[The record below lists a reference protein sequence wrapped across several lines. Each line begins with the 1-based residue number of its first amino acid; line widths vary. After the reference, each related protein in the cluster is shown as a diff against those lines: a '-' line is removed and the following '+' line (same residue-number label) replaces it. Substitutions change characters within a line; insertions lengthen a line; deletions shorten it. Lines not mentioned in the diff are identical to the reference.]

1 MSLTYSD
8 KELAIREELANT
20 MDIHPDA
27 TSHYRTYPS
36 IRDYYEGN
44 RKNKEKPMQLQ
55 KGLSNFSRLQL
66 GDDRISFNES
76 ILSATYR
83 IPVEEKMTI
92 SSPSKNKTKHSR
104 MRDYK
109 DATDAVGE
117 VELDRLERVMKDKL
131 FQRSYATSS
140 PFQVRKAFKFFDRE
154 KTLRISIEGFISALE
169 FLGFQFGDLQNLA
182 MFARYDPHY
191 NGVIDYM
198 HFINFAMF
206 YSPFA
211 SDAENAPPP
220 KPSSLLKLK
229 QSKADPTTA
238 KPQAAKAAQKTE
250 AAGGGVSLYQVPD
263 VDEEELKQMQH
274 AELRRI
280 FTKVDVTGNNTVSR
294 DQFEILLMALGLT
307 LTPLELDEFYSRD
320 LGIPEGELLP
330 FDLFC
335 EWWTSD
341 VGAAM
346 KINTQ

>member
-1 MSLTYSD
+1 MLTIEKEGHTMSLTYSD
-8 KELAIREELANT
+8 KELAIREELANS

-27 TSHYRTYPS
+27 TSHQRTYPS
-36 IRDYYEGN
+36 IREYYEGN

-66 GDDRISFNES
+66 GDDRISFSES

-83 IPVEEKMTI
+83 IPVEEKMAI
-92 SSPSKNKTKHSR
+92 ESPSKDKTKHSR

-154 KTLRISIEGFISALE
+154 KTLRTSIEGFTRALE
-169 FLGFQFGDLQNLA
+169 FLGFQFNDLQNVAL
-182 MFARYDPHY
+182 FARYDKDY
-191 NGVIDYM
+191 TGVIDYM
-198 HFINFAMF
+198 FFINHAMF

-220 KPSSLLKLK
+220 KPKSL
-229 QSKADPTTA
+229 
-238 KPQAAKAAQKTE
+238 KPKKDVGKSNDA
-250 AAGGGVSLYQVPD
+250 LYHVPD
-263 VDEEELKQMQH
+263 LDGDELKQMQY

-280 FTKVDVTGNNTVSR
+280 FNKIDITGANSLNR
-294 DQFEILLMALGLT
+294 DQFEVLLMALGLT
-307 LTPLELDEFYSRD
+307 ITPIECDKCFSGD
-320 LGIPEGELLP
+320 LGIPEGESLP

-346 KINTQ
+346 RVDK